1 MQHKIAKYLFDIQES
16 INSIDNF
23 IGQNKNFNEYIANKL
38 LRRAV
43 ERELKIIG
51 EASTN
56 LKKIDNTI
64 EISFFRQIIGLRN
77 QITHNYAGIDDS
89 TLWGIVIN
97 HLPILKIEIEN
108 LLNS

>member
-64 EISFFRQIIGLRN
+64 EISFFR
-77 QITHNYAGIDDS
+77 
-89 TLWGIVIN
+89 
-97 HLPILKIEIEN
+97 
-108 LLNS
+108 